1 MFPHRPLA
9 GFVPVLVGLLVAA
22 SLLAGLPSPGRAMP
36 LYATRQGLTCATCHF
51 DPQGGGAR
59 NEFGFLYEKN
69 RHDLAPDVGK
79 WADLV
84 LANKVGDALYF
95 GTSLRQQYTYVHD
108 VGAPAGNDVS
118 TFFPMQG
125 AFNIVFAPHP
135 NLTILYDRDL
145 NATRDAWG
153 MIHGLPGGLY
163 IKAGQFRVPF
173 GLRVDDHTGA
183 LRAGF
188 RDASVGSYGING
200 FLPYD
205 PRSVEGGLEVGFT
218 PAIGFLASASI
229 TNGGPVFA
237 NQAQA
242 LAAKVSYFGSR
253 FIAGV
258 SGYHNYVS
266 FSKRED
272 QRGSL
277 YAGLNVLP
285 ALQLLA
291 EAGLG
296 QSDNGAGTLTDQ
308 RALWTEANY
317 RLNRTWL
324 VRGKYDFI
332 DLDHRVAGRAQ
343 ERYTLETDYTPVP
356 FANLK
361 FSYRR
366 IVPEDAPDQYQ
377 YLAQWLFYY

>member
-1 MFPHRPLA
+1 MFPHRPLSGCA
-9 GFVPVLVGLLVAA
+9 SVLPGALFALSLVVGIAPRVQ
-22 SLLAGLPSPGRAMP
+22 SMP

-59 NEFGFLYEKN
+59 NDFGFQYEKN

-84 LANKVGDALYF
+84 LANRLGDALYL
-95 GTSLRQQYTYVHD
+95 GTSLRQQYTLVHD
-108 VGAPAGNDVS
+108 LGSPSSNDVS

-125 AFNIVFAPHP
+125 AINITFAPHP
-135 NLTILYDRDL
+135 NLTIMYDRDL

-173 GLRVDDHTGA
+173 GLRVDDHTSA

-188 RDASVGSYGING
+188 RDASVGSFGVNG
-200 FLPYD
+200 FLPFD
-205 PRSVEGGLEVGFT
+205 PRQVEGGLEVGVT

-242 LAAKVSYFGSR
+242 LTGKVSYFGSR
-253 FIAGV
+253 FIAGA
-258 SGYHNYVS
+258 SAYHNYVS
-266 FSKRED
+266 TSRRED
-272 QRGSL
+272 KRGSL
-277 YAGLNVLP
+277 YAGLNVIP

-308 RALWTEANY
+308 RAIWGEANY
-317 RLNRTWL
+317 RLSRAWL
-324 VRGKYDFI
+324 VRGKYDFV

-343 ERYTLETDYTPVP
+343 ERYTLETDYSPVP

-361 FSYRR
+361 FSFRR
-366 IVPEDAPDQYQ
+366 IVPEDAPDQNQ
-377 YLAQWLFYY
+377 FLAQWLFYY